1 MPAPRIRLVV
11 LNYNGGDLVVRC
23 VEHLERLE
31 WPEDALEIVVVDND
45 SVDGSDRALEAR
57 PRVRLIRSGH
67 NSGFPANNLAM
78 RDVVGVDYLG
88 LVNNDAFVEP
98 GYLRPLVDAL
108 AGDDTLG
115 AACPKI
121 VLASQFVDIRIR
133 TDVHRPPGDG
143 RDLGVRLSGLEVG
156 GRERFADAGYPEGWY
171 PVEAGAPGEPAFRWS
186 GGEALL
192 RVPVEIGE
200 PAATARL
207 TLAAHEPGVAWIDG
221 GGDKEPV
228 DLGAT
233 PRPVEVALVGERY
246 DVVNNAGSNLVEGG
260 WAGDRGFLEPDRGQY
275 DEPEDVFAWCG
286 ASVLFPTAYL
296 RDVGLFDER
305 FFLYYEDT
313 DMSWRGRARGWR
325 YRYVPDALVRHVHA
339 ASSVEGSK
347 LFHHYVERNRLVML
361 TKNAPAGLAA
371 GAAARFLLS
380 TASYARRDV
389 VRPVLHRRRPSPALI
404 RARLSSFGGYLR
416 LLPAALRERRRLRA
430 FQRVHDEAITGWAVE
445 R

>member
-1 MPAPRIRLVV
+1 
-11 LNYNGGDLVVRC
+11 
-23 VEHLERLE
+23 
-31 WPEDALEIVVVDND
+31 
-45 SVDGSDRALEAR
+45 
-57 PRVRLIRSGH
+57 
-67 NSGFPANNLAM
+67 
-78 RDVVGVDYLG
+78 
-88 LVNNDAFVEP
+88 
-98 GYLRPLVDAL
+98 
-108 AGDDTLG
+108 
-115 AACPKI
+115 
-121 VLASQFVDIRIR
+121 
-133 TDVHRPPGDG
+133 
-143 RDLGVRLSGLEVG
+143 
-156 GRERFADAGYPEGWY
+156 
-171 PVEAGAPGEPAFRWS
+171 
-186 GGEALL
+186 
-192 RVPVEIGE
+192 
-200 PAATARL
+200 
-207 TLAAHEPGVAWIDG
+207 VAWIDG

-228 DLGAT
+228 DLGST
-233 PRPVEVALVGERY
+233 PRSVEVALVGERY

-286 ASVLFPTAYL
+286 ASVLFPTTYL

-325 YRYVPDALVRHVHA
+325 YRYVPDAVVRHVHA

-347 LFHHYVERNRLVML
+347 LFHHYVERNRLLML

-389 VRPVLHRRRPSPALI
+389 VRPVIHRRRPSPALV
-404 RARLSSFGGYLR
+404 RARLGSFGGYLR
-416 LLPAALRERRRLRA
+416 LLPAALRDRRRLRA